1 MSSLFSLVFIGSL
14 ISTWVFVR
22 RKPDKRKRNISLGLA
37 LISFG
42 AIGLFGGDASA
53 KNVNNSNSAIT
64 STAKTSTSSS
74 ETKKLTLD
82 IPKEAEA
89 GKDKTVKITGTTLPG
104 ATVAISSETSDKSV
118 KADKKGNFT
127 LLYELSG
134 EESKEL
140 EVNSTLKG
148 KTTSSMIVINQNPEV
163 VKQIQA
169 EAKAAQEKAAAEKA
183 KADEEAR
190 AAAEKKEQER
200 VAAEQA
206 AAAKKAAEEQAA
218 QQAAADKAAAD
229 QQAAA
234 VAAQQQAAAQQET
247 QYVDATGQGTIKGS
261 VNGIYH
267 VPGSTYYNRTK
278 NVVQWFKTISEAEN
292 AGYRA
297 PQK

>member
-140 EVNSTLKG
+140 EVNSALKG

-206 AAAKKAAEEQAA
+206 AE
-218 QQAAADKAAAD
+218 QAAADKAAAD

-297 PQK
+297 PQR